1 MQLLLPLYCWMEI
14 HLVLAHPN
22 SSSHAGVPDSVIN
35 RTLRKW
41 PAGSMD
47 AMRAVG
53 WMVLIFVLGMH
64 VLYCHGDLNSSS
76 AWWVQADAVCL

>member
-1 MQLLLPLYCWMEI
+1 
-14 HLVLAHPN
+14 
-22 SSSHAGVPDSVIN
+22 
-35 RTLRKW
+35 
-41 PAGSMD
+41 MD